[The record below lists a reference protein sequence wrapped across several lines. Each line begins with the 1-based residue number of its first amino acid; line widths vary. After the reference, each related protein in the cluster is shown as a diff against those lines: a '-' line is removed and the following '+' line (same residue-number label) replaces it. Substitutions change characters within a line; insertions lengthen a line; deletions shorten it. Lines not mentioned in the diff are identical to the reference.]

1 MDGVDVETTKRQLGD
16 DQGPSHS
23 ARGDPQENNGN
34 SPGLA
39 TSCSSKVDKRQLK
52 QQKTEERSKFYSS
65 NKKAQQ
71 LKELE
76 ASFVAATKEMQSAQ
90 AKMAVETAKE
100 VSPPLYV
107 DLRVIVL
114 KALILGVLALPRRFL
129 PINT

>member
-1 MDGVDVETTKRQLGD
+1 MIKIL
-16 DQGPSHS
+16 
-23 ARGDPQENNGN
+23 
-34 SPGLA
+34 
-39 TSCSSKVDKRQLK
+39 
-52 QQKTEERSKFYSS
+52 FF

-76 ASFVAATKEMQSAQ
+76 ASFAAATKEMQSAQ